1 LNLKI
6 DDIDNSLIDQLQNGN
21 KNAFK
26 MLFDKYGTRLYQFSL
41 KYLRDKE
48 DTEDLLNE
56 VFMKIW
62 ENRHNLKTNTSFHS
76 YLFTIAYN
84 NIRQRFLKKSRE
96 EKYIQTFAKENLVD
110 SSDVEDQV
118 DYILLVQKINKI
130 IDLLPTRRKEIF
142 ELSYKAELKNREIAD
157 KLSLSEQ
164 FVKNQLSIARK
175 YIIGNIKQD
184 KPFACILLFYLFAS
198 QNLD

>member
-1 LNLKI
+1 MNLKI
-6 DDIDNSLIDQLQNGN
+6 NDIDNCLITQLQKGN

-48 DTEDLLNE
+48 DAEDLLNE

-62 ENRHNLKTNTSFHS
+62 ENRHSLKTNTSFQS

-96 EKYIQTFAKENLVD
+96 EKYIQIFAIENLVD
-110 SSDVEDQV
+110 SSNGEDQV
-118 DYILLVQKINKI
+118 DYILTVQKINKI
-130 IDLLPTRRKEIF
+130 IDLLPPRRKEIF
-142 ELSYKAELKNREIAD
+142 DLSYKEELKNREIAD
-157 KLSLSEQ
+157 KLGLSEQ

-175 YIIGNIKQD
+175 YIIGNIKENN
-184 KPFACILLFYLFAS
+184 PIAGVLLFYLLAA